1 MAAGA
6 APSPPCALRADRPSP
21 LLFVQPPSHWFDGLR
36 SGAQRDARR
45 EDQGRDAARASPP
58 SLLRLVLVRCWH
70 DGGGGEGGGGQG
82 GGCPLPRTLDADRC
96 LPYAVVDVRPG
107 AWLRSGEDDPS
118 DARRAA
124 LSSARAT
131 FAVAEALHD
140 AVLYGSYAAALYRV
154 RSDLGVP
161 TSLVCDNMRGAYA
174 VCMEAHV
181 RAQRPGVP
189 IDVLSCHRVALH
201 QHERRHLSFMVIAA
215 DDASAARSVEEW
227 YTQLFA
233 HHVSGSAPTAEFE
246 SRFGSLRQTLVAHA
260 SRSAWCAATK
270 VVYQSGWASDVA
282 AHAVRNGM
290 HRALVK
296 AEDEAVLLAVSTRQE
311 VCGTRKKTV
320 EQLDPDMQ
328 LECVLRVALRTPVA
342 EMPHVDF

>member
-1 MAAGA
+1 MATGA
-6 APSPPCALRADRPSP
+6 APSPPRAPRADRPSP
-21 LLFVQPPSHWFDGLR
+21 VLFVQPPSHWFDVLR

-45 EDQGRDAARASPP
+45 EGRGRDAAHAAHASPTP
-58 SLLRLVLVRCWH
+58 LLRLVLVRCWH
-70 DGGGGEGGGGQG
+70 DGGGGGEGA
-82 GGCPLPRTLDADRC
+82 CSLPHTLDADRC

-118 DARRAA
+118 DVRRAA

-131 FAVAEALHD
+131 FGVAEALHD

-161 TSLVCDNMRGAYA
+161 TSLVCDDRRGAYA

-201 QHERRHLSFMVIAA
+201 QHERRHLSFLVIAA
-215 DDASAARSVEEW
+215 DDTSAARSVEEW

-296 AEDEAVLLAVSTRQE
+296 AEDEAVLLVVSTRQE

-328 LECVLRVALRTPVA
+328 LECVLRVALRMPVA
-342 EMPHVDF
+342 EMPHVGF